1 MSQIQQENINKIISA
16 YTQGNEPE
24 RAHWREVSSRVYAN
38 ALRDE
43 DISPLEIKM
52 TFDPLAQ
59 IASSANFSENAKA
72 VGRALA
78 QPVSDRIQS
87 MQNGGAWTSA
97 ALHIM
102 RMQEDPWAN
111 VKAVWHGVESFG
123 NSLKRLA
130 EHGTG
135 ILSMDERTRLAS
147 IYDLP
152 AEQRLQALHGVALQ
166 DTATMV
172 GTGSVPSLL
181 PNAITRTTAAM
192 NDAASALA
200 NEVHGLPTPRG
211 LGNMP
216 ALAGTHLPGDTE
228 AFPQVMAMATK
239 EPKSGG
245 SPETPEN
252 PDQKPF
258 DIRKYTIPDPNF
270 DVDRYYARANLF
282 VQTEEFGK
290 YLDALK
296 LRNERKLIGQYMDHM
311 LNVQVTQTEAE
322 YQFLTGK
329 IREHIQNAE
338 VVDYD
343 RAIASGMN
351 PGQAFEASHEA
362 TRKFEK
368 IQPLLNAERSANFE
382 DLRIEQEKFALQQA
396 AKLNPDT
403 VGYNRAPTFGNMEQD
418 LKYPNFHTAF
428 RNHINEVG
436 NKLSV
441 LGMQE
446 QADAFREIVAEMRD
460 VRLEES
466 VTLYKQRLETM
477 MAIEQ
482 QAKQV
487 DISRLSSP
495 GITRRGYE
503 KIRDGIGSDLVN
515 ISEEIE
521 HDREYH
527 IRHHLWTR
535 QHTEERVA
543 ADGLRYA
550 NTRQELFGRDP
561 AHELSESGPE
571 R

>member
-1 MSQIQQENINKIISA
+1 MSQIQQENVNKIISA
-16 YTQGNEPE
+16 YTHANEPQ

-52 TFDPLAQ
+52 TFEPLAQ
-59 IASSANFSENAKA
+59 IASAANFSENAKA

-78 QPVSDRIQS
+78 QPVSDHIQS
-87 MQNGGAWTSA
+87 MQNGGAMTAA
-97 ALHIM
+97 ALHLM

-111 VKAVWHGVESFG
+111 VKEVWHGVEFFG

-135 ILSMDERTRLAS
+135 ILSRDERTRLAS
-147 IYDLP
+147 IYDMP

-166 DTATMV
+166 DTGAMV
-172 GTGSVPSLL
+172 GTGSLPSLL
-181 PNAITRTTAAM
+181 PNAITRTTVAM

-200 NEVHGLPTPRG
+200 KEMHGLPTPHG
-211 LGNMP
+211 IGNMP
-216 ALAGTHLPGDTE
+216 VLASTNLLSDAET
-228 AFPQVMAMATK
+228 FPQVMTMATK
-239 EPKSGG
+239 DPKSGG

-282 VQTEEFGK
+282 VQTDEFSE

-296 LRNERKLIGQYMDHM
+296 LRNERKQIAQYMDHM
-311 LNVQVTQTEAE
+311 LNVEVTQTEAE

-351 PGQAFEASHEA
+351 PAQAFEASHEA

-368 IQPLLNAERSANFE
+368 VQPLLNAERSANFE

-403 VGYNRAPTFGNMEQD
+403 VGYNRAPTFGNVEQD
-418 LKYPNFHTAF
+418 LKYPNFHTVF
-428 RNHINEVG
+428 RNHISEVES
-436 NKLSV
+436 KLNV

-446 QADAFREIVAEMRD
+446 QAEAFRELVAEMRH
-460 VRLEES
+460 VRLEDS
-466 VTLYKQRLETM
+466 VTLYKQRLENM

-487 DISRLSSP
+487 DISQLSSP
-495 GITRRGYE
+495 GITRKGYE
-503 KIRDGIGSDLVN
+503 KIRDGIGSDLMK
-515 ISEEIE
+515 IGEEIE

-527 IRHHLWTR
+527 IHHHLWVR
-535 QHTEERVA
+535 QRTEERVV
-543 ADGLRYA
+543 ADSLRYA
-550 NTRQELFGRDP
+550 NLRQELFGRDP
-561 AHELSESGPE
+561 VHELPESGPE